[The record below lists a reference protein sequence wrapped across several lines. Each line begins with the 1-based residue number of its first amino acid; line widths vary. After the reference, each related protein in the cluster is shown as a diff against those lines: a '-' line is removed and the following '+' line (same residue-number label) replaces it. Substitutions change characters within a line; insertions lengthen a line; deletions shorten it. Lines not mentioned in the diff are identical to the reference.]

1 MKDLETQA
9 LINRSKKAYI
19 WGLEAETGVPA
30 QCRMSTVVNFIGG
43 ITYPKKRSQKMQE
56 NTLGKGRKSLVIT
69 DLL

>member
-43 ITYPKKRSQKMQE
+43 ITYPKKEVKRCKK
-56 NTLGKGRKSLVIT
+56 TP
-69 DLL
+69 